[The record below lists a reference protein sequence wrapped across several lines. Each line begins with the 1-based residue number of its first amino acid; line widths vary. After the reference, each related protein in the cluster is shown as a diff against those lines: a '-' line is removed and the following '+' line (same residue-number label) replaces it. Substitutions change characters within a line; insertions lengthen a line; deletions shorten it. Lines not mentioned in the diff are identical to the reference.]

1 MAATATKNTT
11 LIGGSYTNQNLE
23 DLQKRVDEANQ
34 NLKKYNTDA
43 AKDEELR
50 ARAQSEYDPTYNA
63 QRGQHEAAKNTA
75 KAAYDTAMG
84 AYERQYN
91 RDAEAL
97 GRSYDSQA
105 VAANNNM
112 LARGFNN
119 SSLAVAMQN
128 HVNTQRNRALQELQL
143 ERQAGESA
151 AQAQYNN
158 AMTAADA
165 ALAQLE
171 VDRQSNIDARY
182 QALKEQDQQRVNQAT
197 AAQNDLTQYITNLML
212 QIESL
217 RQQGYSQYLA
227 EQEAANQLALQQ
239 AAQEQ
244 ARREYEDQFK
254 LQQAQFKLQQDQA
267 AHGQKIADAEMLLAQ
282 KEFDA
287 RYGGATGGGTGG
299 SSGSASGKKTGN
311 ETTVPTAVPEASSS
325 LADQYNKGSK
335 GDAVQKAQKAIQTGA
350 TVGVTERLAAAKQRA
365 EENARLAAALK
376 STGAYARLYAPRGTK
391 K

>member
-11 LIGGSYTNQNLE
+11 MIGESYTNQNLE
-23 DLQKRVDEANQ
+23 DLQRRVDEANQ

-43 AKDEELR
+43 AKDEDLR
-50 ARAQSEYDPTYNA
+50 ARAKSEYDPTYNA
-63 QRGQHEAAKNTA
+63 QRGQQEAAKNTA

-182 QALKEQDQQRVNQAT
+182 QALREQDQQRVNQAT

-239 AAQEQ
+239 AQ
-244 ARREYEDQFK
+244 
-254 LQQAQFKLQQDQA
+254 LKLQQDQA

-311 ETTVPTAVPEASSS
+311 ETTVPTAVPETSSS

-335 GDAVQKAQKAIQTGA
+335 GDAAQKAQKAIQTGA

-365 EENARLAAALK
+365 EESARLAAALK
-376 STGAYARLYAPRGTK
+376 STGAYARLYAPRGTEK
-391 K
+391 

>member
-1 MAATATKNTT
+1 MAATATGNAT

-23 DLQKRVDEANQ
+23 DLQRRVDEANQ

-63 QRGQHEAAKNTA
+63 QRGQQKAAKNTA

-119 SSLAVAMQN
+119 SSLAVAMRN

-171 VDRQSNIDARY
+171 LDREKSIDARY

-197 AAQNDLTQYITNLML
+197 AAQNDLTQYVTNLML

-217 RQQGYSQYLA
+217 RQQGYSQYLQ
-227 EQEAANQLALQQ
+227 EQQQ
-239 AAQEQ
+239 AF
-244 ARREYEDQFK
+244 DQ
-254 LQQAQFKLQQDQA
+254 D
-267 AHGQKIADAEMLLAQ
+267 MAQ
-282 KEFDA
+282 KEFDK
-287 RYGGATGGGTGG
+287 RYGSSGGG
-299 SSGSASGKKTGN
+299 SSGGSSSGSSGDG
-311 ETTVPTAVPEASSS
+311 TTKPAANSSPSS

-350 TVGVTERLAAAKQRA
+350 TVGVAERLAAAKQRA